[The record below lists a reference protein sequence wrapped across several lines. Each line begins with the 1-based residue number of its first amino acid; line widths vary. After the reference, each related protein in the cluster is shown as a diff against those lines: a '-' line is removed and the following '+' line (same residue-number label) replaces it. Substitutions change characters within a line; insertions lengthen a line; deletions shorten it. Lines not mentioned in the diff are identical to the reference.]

1 MVFEDHICSSFL
13 QVMESA
19 DGPPLS
25 NNDINSTAIIPSPR
39 IDRGEG
45 GERGEGEDRGE
56 ERAGERVGGG
66 GEWSVSFEQFI
77 ASVLTESALVDH
89 FSVPLDIKVPFVLP
103 SYGAPSRDGR

>member
-1 MVFEDHICSSFL
+1 
-13 QVMESA
+13 MESA
-19 DGPPLS
+19 DGPSHS
-25 NNDINSTAIIPSPR
+25 NNDINSTAMIPSAR

-56 ERAGERVGGG
+56 DRGGERGGGG

-89 FSVPLDIKVPFVLP
+89 FSVPLDIKVPDIVCLTP
-103 SYGAPSRDGR
+103 